1 MGYNLFLTIGALLL
15 LGTLMVSTQNL
26 ISYNENETLGN
37 EYVLAAYGAAQSLI
51 DEARGKA
58 FDEQS
63 VSVVVADTSGFTPAG
78 SLGRDGGTESVPSVD
93 TMVTSSPFSP
103 AYPGYPSSVKFDD
116 FDDYNGYTRLLKAAR
131 GFEGDT
137 LRAVVS
143 YVPLANPEAGP
154 AGHRT
159 MCKLITV
166 TVTGRYLPRPVVLPY
181 TTTY

>member
-1 MGYNLFLTIGALLL
+1 MGYNIFLTIGALLL

-26 ISYNENETLGN
+26 ISYNEGETLGN

-51 DEARGKA
+51 DEAKGKA
-58 FDEQS
+58 YDENS
-63 VSVVVADTSGFTPAG
+63 VSAAVADTSGFTLAG
-78 SLGRDGGTESVPSVD
+78 SLGRDGGAESVPSVD
-93 TMVTSSPFSP
+93 TMVTSSPFSV
-103 AYPGYPSSVKFDD
+103 AYPGYPSSVRFDD
-116 FDDYNGYTRLLKAAR
+116 FDDYNGYTRLMKSAR

-154 AGHRT
+154 TGYRT

-166 TVTGRYLPRPVVLPY
+166 TVTGKYLPRPVVLPY